1 MTERASDIGEFGLI
15 DRLLAR
21 LGGPRE
27 GVVVGPGDDAAAVR
41 LGGATALATT
51 DLLLEGVH
59 FEIGVSS
66 PADVGWK
73 ALAASISDVA
83 AMGGLPRFALIALGA
98 PQATPVSTLEEMY
111 AGVDEC
117 ARAFSVA
124 IVGGD
129 TVRAER
135 LILSVALVGEPGA
148 AGVITRGG
156 ARAGDAIC
164 VTGSVGGAAA
174 GLAILRAASDDAD
187 ASRVLARHPA
197 LAAAHRRPA
206 PRVREG
212 VAAATAG
219 AAAMIDVSDG
229 LAVDVVHICEASHA
243 GVRLRADAL
252 PLADG
257 VAETAHRLGRD
268 PIEFGAGGGDDYELV
283 IAIRPERVAALA
295 TALAP
300 TPLTVVGQMVE
311 GSERVLEREDG
322 TTTELAKLGWDHFE
336 GDGGSSSEAI
346 APDSK
351 EGE

>member
-21 LGGPRE
+21 LGAPRE

-59 FEIGVSS
+59 FEVGLSS

-73 ALAASISDVA
+73 ALAANISDVA

-98 PQATPVSTLEEMY
+98 PHGTPVSTLEEIY

-135 LILSVALVGEPGA
+135 LIVSVALVGEPGP

-156 ARAGDAIC
+156 ARAGDVVC

-174 GLAILRAASDDAD
+174 GLALLRAAPEDPE
-187 ASRVLARHPA
+187 ASRHLERHPA
-197 LAAAHRRPA
+197 LVAAHRRPT

-212 VAAATAG
+212 LVAATGGAT
-219 AAAMIDVSDG
+219 AMIDLSDG
-229 LAVDVVHICEASHA
+229 VAQDVAHICEASHT

-252 PLADG
+252 PLSDG
-257 VAETAHRLGRD
+257 VGEIAHWLGRD
-268 PIEFGAGGGDDYELV
+268 PVEFAAGGGDDYELA
-283 IAIRPERVAALA
+283 IAIASDRVSALA
-295 TALAP
+295 SELAP
-300 TPLTVVGQMVE
+300 TLVTEVGQMVE
-311 GSERVLEREDG
+311 GSERILQREDG
-322 TTTELAKLGWDHFE
+322 TATELAKLGWDHFE
-336 GDGGSSSEAI
+336 EGG
-346 APDSK
+346 
-351 EGE
+351 